1 MAKKKEE
8 TQEVF
13 DKKTL
18 LHSERFAGYRDALS
32 VLIQDGE
39 RLTIDQAEARIK
51 QFMKERA

>member
-8 TQEVF
+8 TQDVF

-32 VLIQDGE
+32 VLLDDKE
-39 RLTIDQAEARIK
+39 RLTIGEAEARLK

>member
-8 TQEVF
+8 TQDVF

-39 RLTIDQAEARIK
+39 RLTIEEVEARIK
-51 QFMKERA
+51 QFMKEGA